1 MVYIEM
7 VVGVGGIR
15 VHPLWMDAM
24 EEVVHMGGLRVH
36 QLRIHGIRNIIEL
49 GEDEPP
55 RVVNLM
61 EAPLSWSKV
70 THNLWP
76 GA

>member
-7 VVGVGGIR
+7 MVGVGGIW

-24 EEVVHMGGLRVH
+24 EEVVQMGGLRVH
-36 QLRIHGIRNIIEL
+36 QLRIHGIINIIEV
-49 GEDEPP
+49 GDDEPP
-55 RVVNLM
+55 RAVKVM

-70 THNLWP
+70 TQKLWL